1 MVRMVVV
8 YWFIN
13 IDGMMIFISIYNF
26 LCNLCVFWY
35 IKEVG
40 WLIDELLGFGVIK
53 FWWVYFW
60 F

>member
-13 IDGMMIFISIYNF
+13 IDGMMIIISIYNF
-26 LCNLCVFWY
+26 LFNLCVFWY

-40 WLIDELLGFGVIK
+40 WLIDEFLGFGVIK